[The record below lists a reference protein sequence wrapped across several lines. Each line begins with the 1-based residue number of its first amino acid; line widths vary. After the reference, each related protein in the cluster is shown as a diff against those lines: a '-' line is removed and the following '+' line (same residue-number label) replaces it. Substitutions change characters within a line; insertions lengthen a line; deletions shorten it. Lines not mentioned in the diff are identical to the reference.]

1 MSFLKSAGDSVLKYG
16 EIIIS
21 KTEDYARIAKLKID
35 IKYIEDEIKKCY
47 IKAGKIAVSKHDN
60 DPDSIHIDADSIKD
74 IAESINK
81 YKAQIEEKKH
91 DIAEIKNKGQKEQ
104 NT

>member
-1 MSFLKSAGDSVLKYG
+1 MSFLKSAGDSILKYG
-16 EIIIS
+16 EIIIN

-47 IKAGKIAVSKHDN
+47 INAGKIVTSKYDD
-60 DPDSIHIDADSIKD
+60 DPNSIDINADLIKD
-74 IAESINK
+74 IAESIK
-81 YKAQIEEKKH
+81 KHKAQIEEKKR
-91 DIAEIKNKGQKEQ
+91 DIEEIKNKSQEEQ